1 MTKEEPGDVIP
12 RDPAT
17 TLFVYGSLLDAV
29 HREQIL
35 GRRVTTMA
43 ATIRDYERG
52 RRRYFYLRK
61 RPGIE
66 TPGLLLL
73 DLTARDFTLLDIYEV
88 VPRLYTREQV
98 EVVERNS
105 VPLRCWIYLSTVHV
119 LTGQNQPQQS
129 NKASSQQKR

>member
-12 RDPAT
+12 PAPAT
-17 TLFVYGSLLDAV
+17 TLFVYGTLLDAG

-35 GRRVTTMA
+35 GRRVGTMT

-52 RRRYFYLRK
+52 RRRYFYLRR
-61 RPGIE
+61 RPGID

-73 DLTARDFTLLDIYEV
+73 DLTGRDFTLIDIYEA

-98 EVVERNS
+98 EVVDPNRM
-105 VPLRCWIYLSTVHV
+105 PLRCWIYLPTVHV
-119 LTGQNQPQQS
+119 LTGQNQP
-129 NKASSQQKR
+129 